1 MKKKIL
7 IKNMVCNRCKT
18 TIYTELQ
25 KAGFDIDAIELG
37 QIMLNVDS
45 PDDELK
51 VQSILKHH
59 GFEIIKDENDALI
72 ENLKISLIKKIESN
86 EINNLSTFLSKT
98 FNKSY
103 SALSKLFSKK
113 EGITIEKYLIN
124 LKIERVKELIQ
135 LGQLNFS
142 EIAYTL
148 NYNNS
153 SHLSRQFKT
162 VTGMSM
168 STYRS
173 IQNWDRKT
181 LDQIV

>member
-1 MKKKIL
+1 
-7 IKNMVCNRCKT
+7 MVCNRCKS
-18 TIYTELQ
+18 TIYNEL
-25 KAGFDIDAIELG
+25 KIAGFDIDSIELG
-37 QIMLNVDS
+37 QVILNAYAS
-45 PDDELK
+45 DDDPIVESL
-51 VQSILKHH
+51 LKHH
-59 GFEIIKDENDALI
+59 GFEIIKDETDALI
-72 ENLKISLIKKIESN
+72 EHLKVSLIKKIESN
-86 EINNLSTFLSKT
+86 EINNLSIFLSKH
-98 FNKSY
+98 FKKSY

-148 NYNNS
+148 NYSNS

-168 STYRS
+168 SSYRS
-173 IQNWDRKT
+173 LQNWDRKM
-181 LDQIV
+181 LDQII

>member
-7 IKNMVCNRCKT
+7 IKNMVCNRCKS
-18 TIYTELQ
+18 TIYTELK
-25 KAGFDIDAIELG
+25 KAGFDIDSIELG
-37 QIMLNVDS
+37 QVILNAYTS
-45 PDDELK
+45 DDDPIVESL
-51 VQSILKHH
+51 LKHH
-59 GFEIIKDENDALI
+59 GFEIIKDETDALI
-72 ENLKISLIKKIESN
+72 EHLKMSLIKKIESN
-86 EINNLSTFLSKT
+86 EINNLSTFLSKH

-142 EIAYTL
+142 EIAYAL

-168 STYRS
+168 SSYRLL
-173 IQNWDRKT
+173 QNWDRKT
-181 LDQIV
+181 LDQII

>member
-1 MKKKIL
+1 
-7 IKNMVCNRCKT
+7 MVCNRCKA
-18 TIYTELQ
+18 TIYTELK
-25 KAGFDIDAIELG
+25 KAGFDIDSIELG
-37 QIMLNVDS
+37 QVILNANS
-45 PDDELK
+45 SDDDPIVESL
-51 VQSILKHH
+51 LKHH

-86 EINNLSTFLSKT
+86 EINNLSTFITKS

-168 STYRS
+168 SSYRS
-173 IQNWDRKT
+173 LQNWDRKM